1 MPDLHLIGVHE
12 DGRHLLLSGRGG
24 EEFLLPIDDA
34 LRAVLRREYSD
45 ARPSAEPMR
54 PIEVQ
59 AMIRAGANAQE
70 AAERAGWPVEKVHR
84 YEGPILAERAHIARI
99 AGDAHVPS
107 HTGTT
112 VSLSERVDQRLDQR
126 GVPTQE
132 TEWDSWRSEDGQ
144 WTVELRFAAGGRRRV
159 ASWHFSRSS
168 MTVAPVDDEARWLSG
183 DEAPAAPRP
192 AGSDTAHPGGAPAS
206 HADQRSS
213 RDTSRD
219 TSRNTSRDSEQGT
232 DRSVQGGDHG
242 DDHGGHSVGGAG
254 RDDEREGPR
263 PERYEGAGYGTY
275 PADADD
281 SRSTQFGGNSVAAQ
295 DHPAPRHAHDPD
307 SELTAGLRERA
318 AKRGRRRPRRLPRA
332 TGPALPVEPSAG
344 PAPSAD
350 VPPAP
355 ADQVPST
362 ASPTS
367 IPDVGL
373 EPDPDA
379 VPLQPFD
386 YDPGRDGLPPGAHSD
401 PRPDA
406 QDGRPE
412 AAAAEAAGLAVTG
425 DGPDGGAADDLSDGS
440 AVETAAEGTMSVP
453 TATDSAAETE
463 APSDAT
469 ESDTAES
476 DTLDAAD
483 TDDTDDTDAGAEQVV
498 SIAEESRDEGHA
510 RVGVI
515 TDSPED
521 DDDFTGTV
529 TVEPPDRA
537 DADADADRSTPPQPP
552 ASSATSA
559 PAATSADE
567 EVVRVEPDTPVR
579 DHDPHATQSPPPV
592 AVPRHTEPELP
603 LGEDDQPGPGAA
615 AEARPAQPDPAQGAA
630 DSSRTAAAPTDAAAS
645 QEDRGPNRSGR
656 ATRRRRAAANRQ
668 SARQNTRETAS
679 QKTDDTAEGG
689 DQPAGSAEQAERPAA
704 KSTPPAPKP
713 TPKQPQKQPQRQRK
727 GRASVPAWDDIMF
740 GAKHPTD

>member
-54 PIEVQ
+54 PTEVQ
-59 AMIRAGANAQE
+59 AMIRAGANAEE

-112 VSLSERVDQRLDQR
+112 VSLSERVDQRLEQR
-126 GVPTQE
+126 GVPVQE

-192 AGSDTAHPGGAPAS
+192 SGSDTPGVGFGASGA
-206 HADQRSS
+206 
-213 RDTSRD
+213 
-219 TSRNTSRDSEQGT
+219 
-232 DRSVQGGDHG
+232 
-242 DDHGGHSVGGAG
+242 AG
-254 RDDEREGPR
+254 RDDRSADSDHGSHHGTGHRPDQGSGQGSNPAAEADHDDERDRPR
-263 PERYEGAGYGTY
+263 PDRFDGAGYGSY
-275 PADADD
+275 RGDADD
-281 SRSTQFGGNSVAAQ
+281 SGATGAAGFVGNSGAGQ

-318 AKRGRRRPRRLPRA
+318 AKRARRRPRRLPRA
-332 TGPALPVEPSAG
+332 SGPALPVDSSAG

-350 VPPAP
+350 AAPRLAGVSPTP
-355 ADQVPST
+355 ADVAPSPADHGPST

-386 YDPGRDGLPPGAHSD
+386 YEPGRDGLPPGAHSD

-412 AAAAEAAGLAVTG
+412 PAAAEAAGLTESALTEGAGGV
-425 DGPDGGAADDLSDGS
+425 DDGAADDVADGS
-440 AVETAAEGTMSVP
+440 ADGDADASPGGADVAADIETPSGD
-453 TATDSAAETE
+453 TDSGE
-463 APSDAT
+463 
-469 ESDTAES
+469 
-476 DTLDAAD
+476 
-483 TDDTDDTDAGAEQVV
+483 EQVV
-498 SIAEESRDEGHA
+498 SITEESRDEGDA

-515 TDSPED
+515 SDSPGD
-521 DDDFTGTV
+521 DDDFSGTV

-537 DADADADRSTPPQPP
+537 DAHVDSPTPPQP
-552 ASSATSA
+552 SAQGGSG
-559 PAATSADE
+559 ADD

-579 DHDPHATQSPPPV
+579 EHDPQATQSPP
-592 AVPRHTEPELP
+592 AVTAPAHTEPELP
-603 LGEDDQPGPGAA
+603 LGEDDQPASAADEATPAPAA
-615 AEARPAQPDPAQGAA
+615 ASTEPAA
-630 DSSRTAAAPTDAAAS
+630 TPTDAAVS

-668 SARQNTRETAS
+668 SARENTRSNTGANTA
-679 QKTDDTAEGG
+679 ANAPEGG
-689 DQPAGSAEQAERPAA
+689 DQPAGSAEQPQRPVA
-704 KSTPPAPKP
+704 KQPPKP
-713 TPKQPQKQPQRQRK
+713 TPKQPPKQPQRQRK

>member
-24 EEFLLPIDDA
+24 EEYLLPIDDA

-54 PIEVQ
+54 PTEVQ

-112 VSLSERVDQRLDQR
+112 VSLSERVDQRLEQR
-126 GVPTQE
+126 GVPVQE

-192 AGSDTAHPGGAPAS
+192 SGPDTPHPGAGFGAAG
-206 HADQRSS
+206 A
-213 RDTSRD
+213 
-219 TSRNTSRDSEQGT
+219 
-232 DRSVQGGDHG
+232 
-242 DDHGGHSVGGAG
+242 AG
-254 RDDEREGPR
+254 RDDRSAGDTGRNSDHGTDQSSDRSTGRSTDRSTAPRTDQGDGSAVEIDHGDERELPR
-263 PERYEGAGYGTY
+263 PDRFDAAGYGSY
-275 PADADD
+275 RGDADE
-281 SRSTQFGGNSVAAQ
+281 SGAPAAAGFAGNSVAGQ

-332 TGPALPVEPSAG
+332 TGPALPVESSAR
-344 PAPSAD
+344 PAPSAE
-350 VPPAP
+350 VASPPADVAP
-355 ADQVPST
+355 ASADHVPAT

-386 YDPGRDGLPPGAHSD
+386 YEPGRDGLPPGAHSD
-401 PRPDA
+401 PQPDA

-412 AAAAEAAGLAVTG
+412 PAAAEAAGL
-425 DGPDGGAADDLSDGS
+425 
-440 AVETAAEGTMSVP
+440 
-453 TATDSAAETE
+453 TDSGDTGESGDTSDSDSAE
-463 APSDAT
+463 
-469 ESDTAES
+469 
-476 DTLDAAD
+476 
-483 TDDTDDTDAGAEQVV
+483 EQVV
-498 SIAEESRDEGHA
+498 SITDESRGEGNA

-515 TDSPED
+515 TDSPEE
-521 DDDFTGTV
+521 DDDFNGTV
-529 TVEPPDRA
+529 TVEP
-537 DADADADRSTPPQPP
+537 
-552 ASSATSA
+552 
-559 PAATSADE
+559 
-567 EVVRVEPDTPVR
+567 
-579 DHDPHATQSPPPV
+579 
-592 AVPRHTEPELP
+592 
-603 LGEDDQPGPGAA
+603 
-615 AEARPAQPDPAQGAA
+615 
-630 DSSRTAAAPTDAAAS
+630 
-645 QEDRGPNRSGR
+645 
-656 ATRRRRAAANRQ
+656 
-668 SARQNTRETAS
+668 
-679 QKTDDTAEGG
+679 
-689 DQPAGSAEQAERPAA
+689 
-704 KSTPPAPKP
+704 
-713 TPKQPQKQPQRQRK
+713 
-727 GRASVPAWDDIMF
+727 
-740 GAKHPTD
+740 